1 MSRHADTTGIEEG
14 LMKQCS
20 LDQFSECID
29 LWLIQNYIR
38 SVIIDPRGRVTFTF
52 MDGIKDTY
60 EITGCDRAQV
70 KKACRH
76 LSEQGIPVKER

>member
-1 MSRHADTTGIEEG
+1 
-14 LMKQCS
+14 MKQCS
-20 LDQFSECID
+20 LDQFCECID
-29 LWLIQNYIR
+29 LWLAQNYIR
-38 SVIIDPRGRVTFTF
+38 GVIIDPRGRVTFTF

-76 LSEQGIPVKER
+76 LSEQGVPVKER

>member
-1 MSRHADTTGIEEG
+1 
-14 LMKQCS
+14 MKQCS
-20 LDQFSECID
+20 LDQFSEYIV
-29 LWLIQNYIR
+29 LWLAQNYIR
-38 SVIIDPRGRVTFTF
+38 SVRIDPRSRVTFTF
-52 MDGIKDTY
+52 MDGVKDTY